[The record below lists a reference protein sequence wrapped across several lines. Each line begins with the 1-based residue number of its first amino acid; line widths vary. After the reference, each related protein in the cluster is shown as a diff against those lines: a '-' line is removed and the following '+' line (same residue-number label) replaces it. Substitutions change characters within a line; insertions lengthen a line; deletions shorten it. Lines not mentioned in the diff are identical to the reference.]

1 MKTVRGIL
9 VGVLFGAAAGGWLA
23 VSCAID
29 DDIAWGQDPHCTGTC
44 AAPPASS
51 YACDINSDCTPSEG
65 CTDWDCNERMPGSGP
80 RPDADNAGDGA
91 LLADAGDDWDDAEAG
106 ADAFDGEDACVPAG
120 VGLSRDTAEPVT
132 LGVERPGLTAC
143 LAASGWLRF
152 DVAAGTRFQIELSA
166 ADGVGLAFQIYA
178 GTDPAVLAAA
188 TIAGSG
194 SFGIEAPADTTYFLR
209 VRATAAEPT
218 AYSMVVRRL

>member
-1 MKTVRGIL
+1 MKTIRGIL
-9 VGVLFGAAAGGWLA
+9 VVVLFGAAAGGWLA

-44 AAPPASS
+44 AASPASS

-65 CTDWDCNERMPGSGP
+65 CTDWDCNERAAGNGP
-80 RPDADNAGDGA
+80 EPDADNAGDGA
-91 LLADAGDDWDDAEAG
+91 LYADAGDDRDDVEAG
-106 ADAFDGEDACVPAG
+106 GDGFDGEDACAPAG
-120 VGLSRDTAEPVT
+120 VGLSRETAEPVT
-132 LGVERPGLTAC
+132 LEVEKSGLTAC
-143 LAASGWLRF
+143 LAMSGWLRF
-152 DVAAGTRFQIELSA
+152 DVAAGTRFEIDLSA

-194 SFGIEAPADTTYFLR
+194 SFGLETQGDTTYFLR
-209 VRATAAEPT
+209 VRATAVEPT
-218 AYSMVVRRL
+218 AYSITVHRL